1 MRSDVITTP
10 SSATNPTYSAPTRT
24 VWPDAVAYREAV
36 QTPSVSL
43 GEPGWKTASIAVNRL
58 GLPVTYAGRFAV
70 VFRATLA
77 TGEKWALRGFTS
89 PGADAAQTPG
99 HVSRAMRYKL
109 LVPHAA
115 NLPHLFVPFRYVE
128 NGIKVGTTWYPVVA
142 MQWATGTPLGQ
153 WIEKNLNAPDKLKR
167 LCGVLSAVLGELE
180 AAGMAHGDWQHDNL
194 LVSDTGD
201 AVTLV
206 DYDGLFVPELAGT
219 PSPESGHPNYQHPA
233 RTSAHFGPGLDRF
246 ACLVLQTGLLA
257 LSHKPGLWARFSD
270 GESVLFQKA
279 DFIDPSR
286 SPAFH
291 AVRAVAQEYNDELL
305 ADTIARLEDAC
316 RTDAGETLL
325 PAVAPAQLPPAP
337 QFAPPSA
344 PAQGPQ
350 NGTAA
355 TNTAADEKSAT
366 TIWWETQAQNAAAK
380 TPAQNGKS
388 AATLWWE
395 QASKTGSK
403 PLSTAQWWQAANA
416 PAQSVSISSANP
428 MAANAANTGE
438 TYAFLE
444 RLYLPETLT
453 AEAKQLQQGRV
464 GLLMAMA
471 FVLMMSAFIAEAVQG
486 RRFHF
491 AFPFFITF
499 IFFRT
504 MGISN
509 WPRKKIYDELNAEI
523 TKMETLAKTRLEK
536 VLITYGGTQ
545 AVPPSGATVGEYVAD
560 KLRQTNARMIVSNN
574 RFQASTLR
582 LLREAGI
589 ETVLDLQRRTHI
601 PRVPP
606 HTLHALQ
613 QWVHELEAVYADE
626 YRKIGG
632 ASGTSTPPR
641 QTSQEAARLRDE
653 AREFQREAARLK
665 RERDLFPDV
674 SYGAYFRK
682 LVGLPEGTEKGRLNG
697 P

>member
-1 MRSDVITTP
+1 MRSDLVVPP
-10 SSATNPTYSAPTRT
+10 SSHAPLSAPTRT

-89 PGADAAQTPG
+89 PGADAG
-99 HVSRAMRYKL
+99 HVSRATRYQL

-115 NLPHLFVPFRYVE
+115 QLPHLFVPFRYVE
-128 NGIKVGTTWYPVVA
+128 NGIKVGTAWYPVVA
-142 MQWATGTPLGQ
+142 MQWAAGTPLGQ
-153 WIEKNLNAPDKLKR
+153 WIEKNLANSDKLKR

-180 AAGMAHGDWQHDNL
+180 AAQMAHGDWQHDNL
-194 LVSDTGD
+194 LVSDNGD

-206 DYDGLFVPELAGT
+206 DYDGLYVPELAGT
-219 PSPESGHPNYQHPA
+219 PSPENGHPNYQHPA
-233 RTSAHFGPGLDRF
+233 RTPAHFGPGMDRF

-257 LSHKPGLWARFSD
+257 LAHKPGLWARFSD
-270 GESVLFQKA
+270 GESVLFQKN

-286 SPAFH
+286 SPVFH
-291 AVRAVAQEYNDELL
+291 AVRAVAQEFGDETL

-316 RTDAGETLL
+316 RTEAGETLL
-325 PAVAPAQLPPAP
+325 PAVAPAELLFLPAAETLPAP
-337 QFAPPSA
+337 LQTG
-344 PAQGPQ
+344 QE
-350 NGTAA
+350 NG
-355 TNTAADEKSAT
+355 EKSAAV
-366 TIWWETQAQNAAAK
+366 WWEKQAQNDSSK
-380 TPAQNGKS
+380 NTAQTGKS

-403 PLSTAQWWQAANA
+403 PLNTAQWWQAANA
-416 PAQSVSISSANP
+416 SAALGTSGTNAHTSTVSHAVPTASA
-428 MAANAANTGE
+428 TGE

-444 RLYLPETLT
+444 RLALPETL
-453 AEAKQLQQGRV
+453 AEEAKNVRQGRLGLFMVLIWAIFTV
-464 GLLMAMA
+464 GI
-471 FVLMMSAFIAEAVQG
+471 IAEMIYGG
-486 RRFHF
+486 RFK
-491 AFPFFITF
+491 FPAPFWMVF
-499 IFFRT
+499 IFFRYFGT
-504 MGISN
+504 NN
-509 WPRKKIYDELNAEI
+509 WPRRKIYEELTAEI
-523 TKMETLAKTRLEK
+523 AKMENLAKTRLDK
-536 VLITYGGTQ
+536 VLTVYGGSK
-545 AVPPSGATVGEYVAD
+545 AAPPSGATVGEYVAD

-601 PRVPP
+601 PKVPP

-632 ASGTSTPPR
+632 ASGTQTPPR
-641 QTSQEAARLRDE
+641 QTPQEASRLRDE
-653 AREFQREAARLK
+653 AREFQREAAKLK

-674 SYGAYFRK
+674 SHGAYLRK
-682 LVGLPEGTEKGRLNG
+682 LLGLPDK
-697 P
+697 

>member
-1 MRSDVITTP
+1 MRSDIVVPP
-10 SSATNPTYSAPTRT
+10 SSHAPLSAPTRT

-89 PGADAAQTPG
+89 PGADAAHLPG
-99 HVSRAMRYKL
+99 HVSRAMRYQL
-109 LVPHAA
+109 LIPHAA
-115 NLPHLFVPFRYVE
+115 QLPHLFVPFRYVE
-128 NGIKVGTTWYPVVA
+128 NGIKVGTAWYPVVA
-142 MQWATGTPLGQ
+142 MQWANGTPLGQ
-153 WIEKNLNAPDKLKR
+153 WIEKNLANSDKLKR
-167 LCGVLSAVLGELE
+167 LCGVLSAVLGALE
-180 AAGMAHGDWQHDNL
+180 AADMAHGDWQHDNL
-194 LVSDTGD
+194 LVSDSGD

-206 DYDGLFVPELAGT
+206 DYDGLYVPELAGT

-233 RTSAHFGPGLDRF
+233 RTSAHFGPGMDRF

-257 LSHKPGLWARFSD
+257 LAHKPSLWARFSD
-270 GESVLFQKA
+270 GESVLFQKN
-279 DFIDPSR
+279 DFADPSR
-286 SPAFH
+286 SPVFH
-291 AVRAVAQEYNDELL
+291 AVRAVAQEFGDETL

-316 RTDAGETLL
+316 RTEAGETLL
-325 PAVAPAQLPPAP
+325 PAVAPAELLFLPAAETLAAP
-337 QFAPPSA
+337 LQTG
-344 PAQGPQ
+344 QE
-350 NGTAA
+350 NG
-355 TNTAADEKSAT
+355 EKSAAAV
-366 TIWWETQAQNAAAK
+366 WWEQAQNASAK
-380 TPAQNGKS
+380 NTAQTGKS

-416 PAQSVSISSANP
+416 SAASTFVANGTSSANP
-428 MAANAANTGE
+428 TFANTGE

-444 RLYLPETLT
+444 RLALPETLA
-453 AEAKQLQQGRV
+453 AEAKSLKQGRV
-464 GLLMAMA
+464 GLALAALMLLL
-471 FVLMMSAFIAEAVQG
+471 VLFMVTDAVG
-486 RRFHF
+486 GHRFHPNGGLF
-491 AFPFFITF
+491 LFFL
-499 IFFRT
+499 FFRQF
-504 MGISN
+504 GKSK
-509 WPRKKIYDELNAEI
+509 WPRQIIYEELTAEI
-523 TKMETLAKTRLEK
+523 AKMENLAKTRLDK
-536 VLITYGGTQ
+536 VLVVYGGSKT
-545 AVPPSGATVGEYVAD
+545 APPSGATVGEYVAD

-601 PRVPP
+601 PKVPP

-613 QWVHELEAVYADE
+613 QWVHELESVYADE

-641 QTSQEAARLRDE
+641 QTPQEASRLRDE
-653 AREFQREAARLK
+653 AREFQREAAKLK

-674 SYGAYFRK
+674 SHGAYLRK
-682 LVGLPEGTEKGRLNG
+682 LLGLPEGAGK